1 VTRAAHYA
9 EPIAR
14 STAAL
19 QRPLRVAYVTMG
31 FPVPYETFAAFDVR
45 ALAKAGVDITVHS
58 LRPAHPTASRLAAER
73 GLEHTPLTYNSLRS
87 SGRGLTYALRRPLVF
102 LRLIAWLIR
111 GTWRTPSHLVR
122 SVILAPRAMDIMAA
136 LAADPPD
143 IVHLFWGHYPVM
155 VGHLVRRHIPGPK
168 LSVFLGAY
176 DLEWDYGC
184 TEEIVRGA
192 DVVWTHARA
201 NLPDLIGLGA
211 APERIHVVHRGVDLS
226 PFRVQRPPKT
236 PGRITCIGRLMAGK
250 AFNDVIEAFAQIIRR
265 APHATLVI
273 IGDGPEREPL
283 GALART
289 LGVEHAVTFAGHI
302 PHAAVRA
309 ELATTEIFL
318 YLSRSKTDRLPNV
331 VKEAMASGC
340 VCVVSRT
347 AGIDEL
353 VEDGVHGFVVDYGDI
368 AGAVERVDWAFR
380 HPTEARAIA
389 QAGEARVYREFDV
402 DVSMG
407 EYRRQWEQ
415 LASPSH
421 G

>member
-1 VTRAAHYA
+1 
-9 EPIAR
+9 
-14 STAAL
+14 
-19 QRPLRVAYVTMG
+19 MG

-45 ALAKAGVDITVHS
+45 ALARAGVDTTVHS
-58 LRPAHPTASRLAAER
+58 LRPAHPAVSRLVAER
-73 GLEHTPLTYNSLRS
+73 GLERTPLTHNSLRS
-87 SGRGLTYALRRPLVF
+87 SGRGLALALRRPIGFFRFV
-102 LRLIAWLIR
+102 AWLVR
-111 GTWRTPSHLVR
+111 KTWRTPSHLVR
-122 SVILAPRAMDIMAA
+122 SLVLAPRAMDIMATI
-136 LAADPPD
+136 AADPPD

-155 VGHLVRRHIPGPK
+155 VGYLVRRHVPGPR

-176 DLEWDYGC
+176 DLEWDYGG
-184 TEEIVRGA
+184 TAEIVRDA

-201 NLPDLIGLGA
+201 NLPDLIALGV

-226 PFRVQRPPKT
+226 PFRVRRPPKT
-236 PGRITCIGRLMAGK
+236 PGRITCVGRLMAGK
-250 AFNDVIEAFAQIIRR
+250 SFNDVIGAFAQIIRR

-273 IGDGPEREPL
+273 IGDGPEREAL
-283 GALART
+283 GALAHT
-289 LGVEHAVTFAGHI
+289 LGVEHAITFAGHL

-309 ELATTEIFL
+309 ELASAEVFL

-340 VCVVSRT
+340 LCVVSRT

-353 VEDGVHGFVVDYGDI
+353 VEDGVHGFVVGYGDI

-380 HPTEARAIA
+380 HPAEARTIA
-389 QAGEARVYREFDV
+389 QAAEARVYREFDV
-402 DVSMG
+402 DASMG

-415 LASPSH
+415 LTSRDR